1 MHVQSLHPWRV
12 SDREAV
18 AIQEAL
24 RGRIRLKPLA
34 HQARLVAGAD
44 VAYSRAA
51 QKTYAAVV
59 VVELPSMKVVDA
71 SQAIRDV
78 TFPYV
83 PGLLTFREVPSL
95 LVAFR
100 RLRTE
105 PDAVL
110 FDGHGLAHPRGFGL
124 ACHAGLLLGV
134 PSAGCAK
141 SRLVGDHAE
150 VGTKR
155 GAVADLY
162 WEGTKVGAVLRTRKG
177 VKPVYVSPGHLID
190 IESAVRLVLSTTARY
205 RIPEPIRLA
214 HQMTTAM
221 RRQRDQPNQGTVS
234 PQHRNLAARRK

>member
-1 MHVQSLHPWRV
+1 MHVHNLHSWRV
-12 SDREAV
+12 SNRQAV
-18 AIQEAL
+18 AIQESL
-24 RGRIRLKPLA
+24 RDRIRIQPLA
-34 HQARLVAGAD
+34 HPPRLVAGGD
-44 VAYSRAA
+44 VAYSRTD

-59 VVELPSMKVVDA
+59 VVELPFMKVVDA
-71 SQAIRDV
+71 SQAICDV
-78 TFPYV
+78 TFPYI

-100 RLRTE
+100 RLRSQ

-110 FDGHGLAHPRGFGL
+110 FDGHGLAHPRRFGL

-141 SRLVGDHAE
+141 SRLVGDHAD
-150 VGTKR
+150 VGTTR

-162 WEGTKVGAVLRTRKG
+162 WEGTKVGAVLRTRNG

-190 IESAVRLVLSTTARY
+190 IESAVTLVLSTTNRY

-221 RRQRDQPNQGTVS
+221 RRQG
-234 PQHRNLAARRK
+234 

>member
-1 MHVQSLHPWRV
+1 MHVHNLHSWRV
-12 SDREAV
+12 SNRQAI
-18 AIQEAL
+18 AIQESL
-24 RGRIRLKPLA
+24 RDRIRIQPLA
-34 HQARLVAGAD
+34 HPPRLVAGAD
-44 VAYSRAA
+44 VAYSRTD

-59 VVELPSMKVVDA
+59 VVELPFMKVVEA
-71 SQAIRDV
+71 SQAICDV
-78 TFPYV
+78 TFQYI

-100 RLRTE
+100 RLRTQ

-110 FDGHGLAHPRGFGL
+110 FDGHGLAHPRRFGL
-124 ACHAGLLLGV
+124 ACHAGLLLNV

-141 SRLVGDHAE
+141 SRLVGDHAK
-150 VGTKR
+150 VGTTR

-162 WEGTKVGAVLRTRKG
+162 WEGTKVGAVLRTRNG

-190 IESAVRLVLSTTARY
+190 IESAVTLVLSTTTRY

-221 RRQRDQPNQGTVS
+221 RRRG
-234 PQHRNLAARRK
+234 

>member
-1 MHVQSLHPWRV
+1 MHVHNLHSWRV
-12 SDREAV
+12 SNRQAV
-18 AIQEAL
+18 AIQESL
-24 RGRIRLKPLA
+24 RDRIRIQPPA
-34 HQARLVAGAD
+34 HPPRLVAGAD
-44 VAYSRAA
+44 VAYSRAG

-59 VVELPSMKVVDA
+59 VVELPFMKVVEA
-71 SQAIRDV
+71 SQAICDV
-78 TFPYV
+78 TFPYI

-100 RLRTE
+100 RLRTQ

-110 FDGHGLAHPRGFGL
+110 FDGHGLAHPRRFGL
-124 ACHAGLLLGV
+124 ACHAGLLLNV

-162 WEGTKVGAVLRTRKG
+162 WEGTKVGAVLRTRNG

-190 IESAVRLVLSTTARY
+190 IESAVTLVLSTTTRY

-221 RRQRDQPNQGTVS
+221 RRRG
-234 PQHRNLAARRK
+234 

>member
-1 MHVQSLHPWRV
+1 MHVHNLHSWRV
-12 SDREAV
+12 SNRQAV
-18 AIQEAL
+18 AIQESL
-24 RGRIRLKPLA
+24 RDRIRIQPLE
-34 HQARLVAGAD
+34 HPPRLVAGAD
-44 VAYSRAA
+44 VAYSRAG

-59 VVELPSMKVVDA
+59 VVELPFMKVVDA

-78 TFPYV
+78 TFPYI

-100 RLRTE
+100 RLRTQ

-110 FDGHGLAHPRGFGL
+110 FDGHGLAHPRRFGL
-124 ACHAGLLLGV
+124 ACHAGLLLNV

-162 WEGTKVGAVLRTRKG
+162 CEGTKVGAVLRTRNG
-177 VKPVYVSPGHLID
+177 VNPVYVSPGHLID
-190 IESAVRLVLSTTARY
+190 IESAVRLVLSTTTRY

-221 RRQRDQPNQGTVS
+221 RRRG
-234 PQHRNLAARRK
+234 